1 MKYFTLFVVVY
12 TVLVHISLGEYPLP
26 KFVCT
31 PMPLDMDCQPNMQRH
46 SPGSG
51 GHWAGMQEE
60 AKETILHLRE
70 TVVHQKE
77 TILDQRETI
86 RELTVKLSRCEG
98 YPHSRGHEESNGHSS
113 EHGQEREHG
122 HEESIVHER
131 EHGYK
136 REHGHEYEEGHDRE
150 HGRKREHGHEYE
162 EGHDREHGHK
172 REHGHEH
179 EEGHDREHG
188 HKREHGHEYE
198 EGHEREHGHEWEHGH
213 EREHVPKREHGHEWE
228 ERHERDYGHER
239 EHGHERDHGHE
250 REHPHGYEDTHGHIR
265 DHEYHHLTHREYR
278 EQPEHDVYRKSS
290 APPNTMEDPPEVTPS
305 GIPQMER
312 MLESLKDR
320 LEHLQRNR
328 NSSLFS
334 TSLRDALQK
343 KISILEHQIHEKH
356 NTSEHH
362 DKEHQTHE
370 NPVRHKMNSTVHSN
384 EKGHKADKKSNDF
397 RVSFPLRTNY
407 MYAKVKRTLHHEI
420 FAFTICLWL
429 KSNSSPGIGTP
440 FSYSVPGQAN
450 EVVLI
455 EWGNN
460 PMELLINDKAV
471 TLPLVIN
478 DAKWHHVGITWST
491 RDGLWDCYLD
501 GVRRGSG
508 ENLAPWHPIK
518 PGGIFILGQEQ
529 DTLGGR
535 FDATQAFV
543 GEITDFNMWSHILT
557 PGEIYN
563 LATCATHSTGDVID
577 WTESSMELHGGV
589 SKLPFNSCH

>member
-1 MKYFTLFVVVY
+1 MKLFSLFLTVFTL
-12 TVLVHISLGEYPLP
+12 LLHICWSEYSLP

-31 PMPLDMDCQPNMQRH
+31 PMPLDMDCQSNVQRH
-46 SPGSG
+46 SSGGG
-51 GHWAGMQEE
+51 GHWVGMQEE

-98 YPHSRGHEESNGHSS
+98 YPHSRVHEEGPGHSA

-122 HEESIVHER
+122 HEEGLGHESSLVHES
-131 EHGYK
+131 G
-136 REHGHEYEEGHDRE
+136 HGHE
-150 HGRKREHGHEYE
+150 
-162 EGHDREHGHK
+162 REHGHK
-172 REHGHEH
+172 REHGHEW
-179 EEGHDREHG
+179 EEGQE
-188 HKREHGHEYE
+188 REHGHELE
-198 EGHEREHGHEWEHGH
+198 HHEREHGH
-213 EREHVPKREHGHEWE
+213 KREHGHEWE

-239 EHGHERDHGHE
+239 DHGYEREHGHE
-250 REHPHGYEDTHGHIR
+250 REHPHGHEDIHGHNR

-278 EQPEHDVYRKSS
+278 EQPSHDSYRKPS
-290 APPNTMEDPPEVTPS
+290 APPNTMEDPPEVTPP

-320 LEHLQRNR
+320 LEHLQGSR

-334 TSLRDALQK
+334 TSLRDTLQK
-343 KISILEHQIHEKH
+343 KISILEHQIFEKH
-356 NTSEHH
+356 NSSEHQN
-362 DKEHQTHE
+362 KEHDQTHE
-370 NPVRHKMNSTVHSN
+370 DLARHKMDAAINSK
-384 EKGHKADKKSNDF
+384 EKGHKSDKKSNEF

-429 KSNSSPGIGTP
+429 KSNSSPGVGTP

-460 PMELLINDKAV
+460 PMELLINDKAA
-471 TLPLVIN
+471 TLPLAIN
-478 DAKWHHVGITWST
+478 DAKWHHVCVTWST
-491 RDGLWDCYLD
+491 RDGVWESYLD
-501 GVRRGSG
+501 GVRRGNG
-508 ENLAPWHPIK
+508 ENLAAWHPIK
-518 PGGIFILGQEQ
+518 PGGVFVLGQEQ

-543 GEITDFNMWSHILT
+543 GEISDFNMWSHILT
-557 PGEIYN
+557 PGEIYK
-563 LATCATHSTGDVID
+563 LATCAAHSTGDVIE

-589 SKLPFNSCH
+589 TKLPFNSCH

>member
-1 MKYFTLFVVVY
+1 MKVFSLL
-12 TVLVHISLGEYPLP
+12 VLLYAFLAKICMGEYSLP

-46 SPGSG
+46 STSGG
-51 GHWAGMQEE
+51 GHWVGMQEE

-98 YPHSRGHEESNGHSS
+98 YPHNRGHEEGYGHSS

-122 HEESIVHER
+122 YNEKFGQESTHGHETSHGHENGHGHER
-131 EHGYK
+131 ENGHK
-136 REHGHEYEEGHDRE
+136 RDHGHEW
-150 HGRKREHGHEYE
+150 E
-162 EGHDREHGHK
+162 EGHDREHGHEW
-172 REHGHEH
+172 EHGKE
-179 EEGHDREHG
+179 REHG
-188 HKREHGHEYE
+188 HKREN
-198 EGHEREHGHEWEHGH
+198 
-213 EREHVPKREHGHEWE
+213 GHEWE
-228 ERHERDYGHER
+228 EGHERDYGHER
-239 EHGHERDHGHE
+239 EHGHEQVHSYD
-250 REHPHGYEDTHGHIR
+250 REHPHGFDDVHGHVR
-265 DHEYHHLTHREYR
+265 DHDYHHVNHRAYR
-278 EQPEHDVYRKSS
+278 EQPAHDSNYRKSS
-290 APPNTMEDPPEVTPS
+290 SPSNTMEDPPEVTSP
-305 GIPQMER
+305 GAPQMER

-320 LEHLQRNR
+320 LDHLQRNR

-334 TSLRDALQK
+334 TSLRDTLQK
-343 KISILEHQIHEKH
+343 KISILEHQLHEKH
-356 NTSEHH
+356 NTTEHNEKDH
-362 DKEHQTHE
+362 DHE
-370 NPVRHKMNSTVHSN
+370 DHVRLKMDNVLHGN
-384 EKGHKADKKSNDF
+384 EKGHKTEKKSNDF

-429 KSNSSPGIGTP
+429 KSTSSPGVGTP

-471 TLPLVIN
+471 TLPLAIN
-478 DAKWHHVGITWST
+478 DAKWHHVCVTWSS
-491 RDGLWDCYLD
+491 RDGLWESYLD
-501 GVRRGSG
+501 GVRRGKG

-518 PGGIFILGQEQ
+518 PGGVFILGQEQ

-535 FDATQAFV
+535 FDSTQAFV
-543 GEITDFNMWSHILT
+543 GEISDFDMWSHILT
-557 PGEIYN
+557 SGEIYK
-563 LATCATHSTGDVID
+563 LATCAAHSTGDVIE
-577 WTESSMELHGGV
+577 WTESSLELHGGV
-589 SKLPFNSCH
+589 TKLPFNSCQ

>member
-1 MKYFTLFVVVY
+1 MKLPMYFL
-12 TVLVHISLGEYPLP
+12 TVFTFLGNICLGEYSLP

-31 PMPLDMDCQPNMQRH
+31 PMPLDLECQSNVQRH
-46 SPGSG
+46 SSAGG
-51 GHWAGMQEE
+51 GHWVGMQEE
-60 AKETILHLRE
+60 AKETILHMRE

-98 YPHSRGHEESNGHSS
+98 YPHNRGHEDGYGHSS
-113 EHGQEREHG
+113 EHVQERNHG
-122 HEESIVHER
+122 HEESLNHESA
-131 EHGYK
+131 
-136 REHGHEYEEGHDRE
+136 HGHE
-150 HGRKREHGHEYE
+150 KRHE
-162 EGHDREHGHK
+162 REHGHK
-172 REHGHEH
+172 REHGHEW
-179 EEGHDREHG
+179 EEGHEQEHSHEWEPHERDHG
-188 HKREHGHEYE
+188 HKRDHG
-198 EGHEREHGHEWEHGH
+198 R
-213 EREHVPKREHGHEWE
+213 EWE
-228 ERHERDYGHER
+228 ERHD
-239 EHGHERDHGHE
+239 RDHGHE
-250 REHPHGYEDTHGHIR
+250 REHSYDREQPHGQEDLHGHVR

-278 EQPEHDVYRKSS
+278 EQPSHDSYRKPS
-290 APPNTMEDPPEVTPS
+290 APPNTMEDPPEVTPP
-305 GIPQMER
+305 GISQMEK

-320 LEHLQRNR
+320 LEHLQRSR

-334 TSLRDALQK
+334 TSLRDTLQK

-356 NTSEHH
+356 NSSEHH
-362 DKEHQTHE
+362 DKEHDPAHE
-370 NPVRHKMNSTVHSN
+370 DPLRSKINITVHSN
-384 EKGHKADKKSNDF
+384 DKGHKADKKSNDF

-429 KSNSSPGIGTP
+429 KSNSSPGVGTP

-471 TLPLVIN
+471 TLPLAIN
-478 DAKWHHVGITWST
+478 DAKWHHVCVTWAT
-491 RDGLWDCYLD
+491 RDGLWESYLD
-501 GVRRGSG
+501 GVRRGNG

-518 PGGIFILGQEQ
+518 PGGVFVLGQEQ

-543 GEITDFNMWSHILT
+543 GEISDFNMWSYILS
-557 PGEIYN
+557 PGEIYK
-563 LATCATHSTGDVID
+563 LATCASHSTGDVIE
-577 WTESSMELHGGV
+577 WTEASMELHGGV